1 MQFNFIPMAGKKNNA
16 IMARMKSLFFV
27 CLVCAGC
34 ICQAQNR
41 DLDYFIQQANENSPT
56 VKDYQNQILI
66 SRIDSQILKASLRT
80 QVNFLNTESYAPV
93 IKGWGYDP
101 VITNYGNLTAIF
113 QANRNFVSAANLA
126 VQFKTIDLQRRAL
139 LDTIQLSIRDLR
151 RTITEQYVAAYG
163 DQLAI
168 DFTKEVF
175 DLMKNEEEMLKKL
188 TQANVFKQT
197 DYLNFYVTMQ
207 QQELTYLQARNQ
219 YEADYLTLN
228 YLAGIVDTTVSRLE
242 RPELHVVTESN
253 FDSSVFMQ
261 RFVTDSLR
269 IANERQSINN
279 QYRPRIGAYADGG
292 YNSSLVY
299 NPYRNFGF
307 SAGLSVTIPIY
318 DGHQKQMRFEQEG
331 IRENTR
337 QITKHYFVNQYYQQI
352 IQLKQQLRGIDM
364 MTEKVSKQIEY
375 AHTLILANNKLL
387 QTGDITM
394 RDYVTAI
401 NNYLAAQ
408 NLMTL
413 NNIARLRIVNQINY
427 WNQ

>member
-1 MQFNFIPMAGKKNNA
+1 MAGKKDTETTT
-16 IMARMKSLFFV
+16 RMKGVFIVL
-27 CLVCAGC
+27 LVFAGC
-34 ICQAQNR
+34 VCEAQDAN
-41 DLDYFIQQANENSPT
+41 LNYFIQQANENSPI

-80 QVNFLNTESYAPV
+80 QVNFLNTETYAPI

-113 QANRNFVSAANLA
+113 QANRNFVSSTNLA
-126 VQFKTIDLQRRAL
+126 IQFKAIDLQRRAL
-139 LDTIQLSIRDLR
+139 LDTIQLSLRDLR
-151 RTITEQYVAAYG
+151 RTITEQYVTAYG
-163 DQLAI
+163 DQLAV

-188 TQANVFKQT
+188 TQASVFRQT

-207 QQELTYLQARNQ
+207 QQELTYLQAQNQ
-219 YEADYLTLN
+219 YAADYLTLN
-228 YLAGIVDTTVSRLE
+228 YLAGIVDTTVKRLE
-242 RPELHVVTESN
+242 RPELREVMQSN
-253 FDSSVFMQ
+253 FDTSVFMQ

-269 IANERQSINN
+269 IANERQTINN
-279 QYRPRIGAYADGG
+279 QYRPKIGAYADGG

-299 NPYRNFGF
+299 SPYKNFGF
-307 SAGLSVTIPIY
+307 SAGLSLTIPIY

-352 IQLKQQLRGIDM
+352 VQLRQQLRGIDM
-364 MTEKVSKQIEY
+364 MTEKISKQIEY

-387 QTGDITM
+387 ETGDITM

-401 NNYLAAQ
+401 NNYLSAQ

-413 NNIARLRIVNQINY
+413 NNIARLRIINQINY